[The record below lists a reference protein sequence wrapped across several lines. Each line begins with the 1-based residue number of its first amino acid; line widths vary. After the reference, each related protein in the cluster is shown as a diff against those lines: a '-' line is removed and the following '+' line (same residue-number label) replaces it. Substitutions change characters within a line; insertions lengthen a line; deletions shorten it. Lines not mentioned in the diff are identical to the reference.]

1 MMTDTHSALEFSAPT
16 RDLEARQLV
25 QAGEATAV
33 EALALKDVSLVY
45 STDEIE
51 TLALDNV
58 HMSVRRGE
66 FVAIEGPSGSGKTT
80 LLSVLGLLD
89 VPTSGSYRFFG
100 EPVERLSRRERARRR
115 SERIGF
121 IFQDFN
127 LIGEL
132 SVAENVELPLSYAR
146 VAQRERRE
154 RVENALGIV
163 GMTHR
168 AGHYPSQL
176 SGGQQQRVAVA
187 RAVVAEPSL
196 LLADEPTGNLDSRNG
211 EAIMDLLLSL
221 HARGTTVCMVSHNP
235 TFSRLAQ
242 RVLYLSDGQITNET
256 LAEGNRQ

>member
-1 MMTDTHSALEFSAPT
+1 MMTDSSPARSLQAPAPDVPQNAAACASA
-16 RDLEARQLV
+16 
-25 QAGEATAV
+25 
-33 EALALKDVSLVY
+33 EALALRDVSLVY
-45 STDEIE
+45 STDKIE
-51 TLALDNV
+51 TLALDNI

-89 VPTSGSYRFFG
+89 APTSGSYHFFG
-100 EPVERLSRRERARRR
+100 EATERLARRERARRR
-115 SERIGF
+115 SQRIGF

-127 LIGEL
+127 LIGDL

-146 VAQRERRE
+146 VAASERRE
-154 RVENALGIV
+154 RVAQALGIV

-168 AGHYPSQL
+168 ADHFPSQL

-211 EAIMDLLLSL
+211 EAIMELLLAL

-235 TFSRLAQ
+235 AFSRLAQ
-242 RVLYLSDGQITNET
+242 RVLYLSDGQITKET
-256 LAEGNRQ
+256 IADGVRR